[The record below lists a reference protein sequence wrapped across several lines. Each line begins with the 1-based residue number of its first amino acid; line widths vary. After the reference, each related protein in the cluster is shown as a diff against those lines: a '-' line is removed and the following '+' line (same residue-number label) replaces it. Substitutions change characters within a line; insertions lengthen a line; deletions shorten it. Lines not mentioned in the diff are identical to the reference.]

1 MDTESILCNFIY
13 VCQKVTVPDKSLTI
27 NLRLPRNPFVLCPF
41 ILIVCSWGMLV
52 GHIIITSVAGAL
64 FLSFI
69 SGSVI
74 ATLLLFFFFRAALQ
88 HMEVPRLG
96 IESKLWPPV
105 YATAT
110 ATATWDPSPACDLH
124 HSSWQCQI
132 LHPLSEAGDQS
143 HILMD
148 ARRVRYRCATIG
160 TPRCHFLS
168 F

>member
-69 SGSVI
+69 SGSYSHS
-74 ATLLLFFFFRAALQ
+74 TSFFFFQGRTAAYGSSQ
-88 HMEVPRLG
+88 ARNWIKTV
-96 IESKLWPPV
+96 
-105 YATAT
+105 ATSLCHSHSYSHVGS
-110 ATATWDPSPACDLH
+110 SPACDLH

-148 ARRVRYRCATIG
+148 ARRVRYRCAAIG